1 MKGGYL
7 IMLYLLGKVVKNG
20 VLDGYRVLD
29 LTITTE
35 LKELKSCV
43 QKALIKTLT
52 LYEIVNILYT
62 KNRDSYFQFINA
74 RVGYKVS
81 EERTYYLKP
90 HGNTVAWIYTDEKTN
105 ATDVKIILN
114 PATLD
119 MSKVEIHC
127 MGCSTDAYGTY
138 GEKNPPYVILAEY
151 HLNDSLFGYLVAD
164 ANAQT
169 IQNIE
174 TYRADKLI
182 AKLQAMESRT
192 NKSMLANAF
201 LRENGIVAKSRYS
214 KDSAFGVVNIRT
226 EVKSAK
232 ANTQANQAQQI
243 QQAQQARQAQQAQ
256 QEQMRIKQQ
265 EALRKQAELQAMQAQ
280 QAEIAR
286 RKAELQAQQAQ
297 QAELARRQEEER
309 RQAQLKAQQEAA
321 RQAQLKAQQE
331 KQQSMSIKNPA
342 PRPEQPIQTSGQP
355 QVNQVQRPSQNGGAF
370 LKVPIGTKEL
380 VQGVLF
386 KSNVAVLELCDS
398 LTTISPDALV
408 ACPNF
413 REFRVPKTN
422 NSFIAPG
429 GMLMSRDGATFV
441 RLPNN
446 SDIDINQIPPYIRTI
461 ASGAFRG
468 CVNITE
474 ITIPPTVTKIEKG
487 AFCGLPNLT
496 TVICHAKIIEPDA
509 FVDCP
514 KLRKMILGYGV
525 SKIKGTLVRNCPN
538 LNYIVLPDSVT
549 EITPARY
556 AAMRINGYD
565 NEVREHKMIE
575 YCPVKVILAPSVP
588 IARSWQSMF
597 FSDVNMGAS
606 FKYGTNSHA
615 NLVSFGIADIEQ
627 YIRAAK

>member
-1 MKGGYL
+1 
-7 IMLYLLGKVVKNG
+7 MLYLLGKVVKNG

-35 LKELKSCV
+35 LTELRSCV

-74 RVGYKVS
+74 KVGYKLS

-105 ATDVKIILN
+105 ATDVKVILN
-114 PATLD
+114 PSTID
-119 MSKVEIHC
+119 MSKVEIYGI
-127 MGCSTDAYGTY
+127 GCSLEAYGTF

-151 HLNDSLFGYLVAD
+151 HLNGSNFGYLVAD
-164 ANAQT
+164 TNAQT

-174 TYRADKLI
+174 TYRTDKLV
-182 AKLQAMESRT
+182 AKLQAMESRV

-201 LRENGIVAKSRYS
+201 LRDNGIVAKSRYS
-214 KDSAFGVVNIRT
+214 KDSAFWVVNIRT
-226 EVKSAK
+226 EVKPVKS
-232 ANTQANQAQQI
+232 NS
-243 QQAQQARQAQQAQ
+243 QAQQAQ
-256 QEQMRIKQQ
+256 QVRQEQMQAQQAQRVHQAQMQAQQVHQAQMQAQQQ
-265 EALRKQAELQAMQAQ
+265 EALRKQAEIQAKQAQ
-280 QAEIAR
+280 QAEMAR
-286 RKAELQAQQAQ
+286 MQAEQEAARKQAELQAQQENRKVGMQIKKPTTQPSNPAQTVQPTAQ
-297 QAELARRQEEER
+297 QAQKPA
-309 RQAQLKAQQEAA
+309 QA
-321 RQAQLKAQQE
+321 
-331 KQQSMSIKNPA
+331 
-342 PRPEQPIQTSGQP
+342 
-355 QVNQVQRPSQNGGAF
+355 GGAF

-380 VQGVLF
+380 KQGVLF
-386 KSNVAVLELCDS
+386 KSDVAVLELCDS

-422 NSFIAPG
+422 DSFIAPG
-429 GMLMSRDGATFV
+429 GMLMSRDGATFI

-446 SDIDINQIPPYIRTI
+446 SDIDIKQIPTYIRTI

-468 CVNITE
+468 CRNIVE

-514 KLRKMILGYGV
+514 NLRRIILGYGV
-525 SKIKGTLVRNCPN
+525 SKINGTLVRNCPN

-556 AAMRINGYD
+556 AAMRVNGYD

-575 YCPVKVILAPSVP
+575 FCPVKVILAPSVP
-588 IARSWQSMF
+588 VARSWQSMF
-597 FSDVNMGAS
+597 FSDVNMGAY
-606 FKYGTNSHA
+606 FKYGANSHV
-615 NLVSFGIADIEQ
+615 NLVNFGIADIEQ
-627 YIRAAK
+627 YIRATK